1 MEKTLRK
8 SREDSM
14 VFGVC
19 GGLAEYL
26 NLDATIVR
34 IALVAFTFFGGSG
47 LLLYIILAII
57 MK

>member
-14 VFGVC
+14 VLGVC
-19 GGLAEYL
+19 GGIAEYL
-26 NLDATIVR
+26 NLDATLVR
-34 IALVAFTFFGGSG
+34 IALAAFTFFGGSG